1 MGKTPFNLP
10 LLPASIDYSALVEG
24 LRNAHVALARLDE
37 TLRHIKNPGLLERT
51 FLTREAVLSSQI
63 EGTQATLEEV
73 FKKEAEEGKKIK
85 EEGTKSRDIM
95 EILNYRRALRTGTKI
110 IDEEKPLAENNVK
123 ELHRLLLQSVRGK
136 TRGPGEFRR
145 EQVYIAPPGTPISEA
160 RYIPPEAFRVPELYS
175 NFDRYLN
182 TPEAEKDP
190 LVQIAVAHY
199 QFEAIHPFKD
209 GNGRVGR
216 LLIPLFL
223 YKRKIISRPLMYI
236 SQYFEEHRRDYYDL
250 LNNVSY
256 KDEWTPWIRFFLNGL
271 HEQAQDAT
279 RLANKILEL
288 REEHR
293 QHLMEF
299 NSRYA
304 FSLLDA
310 IFARPIFT
318 TTMIRADT
326 GIKNPQTLLDLIQK
340 FVKAGIL
347 KDISPHRKRNK
358 TYVFEG
364 LIKLL
369 DSVESSNNTDRQ

>member
-1 MGKTPFNLP
+1 MAQNMTKVPFNLP
-10 LLPASIDYSALVEG
+10 LLPPSIDYSALVEG

-37 TLRHIKNPGLLERT
+37 TLQHIKNPGLLEST

-73 FKKEAEEGKKIK
+73 LKKEAEDGKKIK
-85 EEGTKSRDIM
+85 EEDTKGRDIM
-95 EILNYRRALRTGTKI
+95 EILNYRRALRMGTRM
-110 IDEEKPLAENNVK
+110 IDEGNPLAENNVK

-145 EQVYIAPPGTPISEA
+145 EQVYIAPPGTPITEA
-160 RYIPPEAFRVPELYS
+160 RYVPPEVFRIPELYS
-175 NFDRYLN
+175 NFDQYVN
-182 TPEAEKDP
+182 APGAEKDP

-223 YKRKIISRPLMYI
+223 YQRKIISRPLMYI

-256 KDEWTPWIRFFLNGL
+256 KDEWTPWVRFFLNGL
-271 HEQAQDAT
+271 CEQAKDAS
-279 RLANKILEL
+279 RLAHNILEL
-288 REEHR
+288 REEYR

-304 FSLLDA
+304 FNLLDA

-318 TTMIRADT
+318 TTMIRVDSK
-326 GIKNPQTLLDLIQK
+326 IKNPQTLLDLIDK
-340 FVKAGIL
+340 FVKAKIL
-347 KDISPHRKRNK
+347 VDLSPRRKRNK
-358 TYVFEG
+358 TYAFDR

-369 DSVESSNNTDRQ
+369 DSVERPK